1 MAVAPALG
9 GGMRILAGLAVV
21 GALSAPGAT
30 WYVTVAGLGGDPVY
44 EQRFNSLAQEM
55 DKLVRT
61 TPDAKVTTLIG
72 PEAVKTR
79 IQAAL
84 ADAAK
89 NGKPDDTLVVTLIGH
104 GNFDGQDYKVN
115 IPGADMSAAELAE
128 WMDRVP
134 AQRQAVIN
142 TTSCSGASIDMLRRD
157 NRIVVSAT
165 KAASERL
172 ATQFARYWVEAM
184 RNPEADTDKNEVVS
198 VLEAYRFADKKTVGF
213 YETQKR
219 LATEHA
225 MIEDTGKGNGVRAP
239 GPDNG
244 HGLLAGQTAL
254 VRFGSL
260 QQAAKSP
267 EKQALL
273 KRREEVESK
282 IERLKYEKAAISV
295 ADYRKQLTALLLE
308 LAKVQEEIDR

>member
-1 MAVAPALG
+1 MRLLG
-9 GGMRILAGLAVV
+9 ILALAAW
-21 GALSAPGAT
+21 ALPGAN
-30 WYVTVAGLGGDPVY
+30 WYVTVAGLGGDPVFT
-44 EQRFNSLAQEM
+44 QRFDGLAKEM

-61 TPDAKVTTLIG
+61 TPEAKVTTLLG
-72 PEAVKTR
+72 ADAVKAK

-84 ADAAK
+84 AEAAK
-89 NGKPDDTLVVTLIGH
+89 NGKPEDTLVVTLIGH
-104 GNFDGQDYKVN
+104 GNFDGQDYKFN
-115 IPGADMSAAELAE
+115 IAGADLTAVELAE

-134 AQRQAVIN
+134 AQKQALVN
-142 TTSCSGASIDMLRRD
+142 TTSCSGAAIDMLRRD
-157 NRIVVSAT
+157 NRVIVTATKSAT
-165 KAASERL
+165 ERL
-172 ATQFARYWVEAM
+172 ATQFARFWVEAM

-213 YETQKR
+213 YESQKR

-225 MIEDTGKGNGVRAP
+225 MLEDTGKGSGVRAP

-244 HGLLAGQTAL
+244 HGLLAGQTPL
-254 VRFGSL
+254 VRFGQL

-273 KRREEVESK
+273 KKREEIEAK
-282 IERLKYEKAAISV
+282 IEKLKYEKAAISV
-295 ADYRKQLTALLLE
+295 ADYRKQLGVLLLE

>member
-1 MAVAPALG
+1 MKILVSLALLSASVAPC
-9 GGMRILAGLAVV
+9 
-21 GALSAPGAT
+21 AT
-30 WYVTVAGLGGDPVY
+30 YYITVAGLGGDPLFD
-44 EQRFNSLAQEM
+44 QRFTSLAQEL

-72 PEAVKTR
+72 VESAKPR
-79 IQAAL
+79 IQQAL

-89 NGKPDDTLVVTLIGH
+89 NAKAEDTLIVTLIGH
-104 GNFDGQDYKVN
+104 GNYDGQDYKVN
-115 IPGADMSAAELAE
+115 IQGPDVTAADLAE

-134 AQRQAVIN
+134 AQKQAVIN

-157 NRIVVSAT
+157 NRVIVSAT
-165 KAASERL
+165 KAATERL
-172 ATQFARYWVEAM
+172 ATQFARFWVEAM

-225 MIEDTGKGNGVRAP
+225 MLEDTGKGNGVRAP

-244 HGLLAGQTAL
+244 HGLLAGQTPL
-254 VRFGSL
+254 VRFGTL

-273 KRREEVESK
+273 KRREEVEAK
-282 IERLKYEKAAISV
+282 IEALKYTKAAISV
-295 ADYRKQLTALLLE
+295 ADYRKQLGALLLE

>member
-1 MAVAPALG
+1 MRLLAL
-9 GGMRILAGLAVV
+9 LAASVSMQ
-21 GALSAPGAT
+21 AAT
-30 WYVTVAGLGGDPVY
+30 WYVTVAGLGGDPVF
-44 EQRFNSLAQEM
+44 EQRFTTLAKEM

-61 TPDAKVTTLIG
+61 TPDARVTTLMG
-72 PEAVKTR
+72 GDAVKAR

-89 NGKPDDTLVVTLIGH
+89 NGKPEDTLVVTLIGH

-115 IPGADMSAAELAE
+115 IPGADVTAAELAE

-134 AQRQAVIN
+134 AQKQAVIN
-142 TTSCSGASIDMLRRD
+142 TTSCSGASIEMLRRD
-157 NRIVVSAT
+157 NRVVVSAT
-165 KAASERL
+165 KAATERL
-172 ATQFARYWVEAM
+172 ATQFSRFWVEAM

-225 MIEDTGKGNGVRAP
+225 MLEDTGKGNGVRAP

-254 VRFGSL
+254 VRFGTL
-260 QQAAKSP
+260 QQAAKAP

-273 KRREEVESK
+273 KKREEVEAR

-295 ADYRKQLTALLLE
+295 ADYRKQLAALLLE
-308 LAKVQEEIDR
+308 LAKVQEELDR

>member
-1 MAVAPALG
+1 
-9 GGMRILAGLAVV
+9 MRLVLFLAAAMLAH
-21 GALSAPGAT
+21 GAT
-30 WYVTVAGLGGDPVY
+30 WYITVAGLGGEPLFD
-44 EQRFNSLAQEM
+44 QRFTSLAQEM

-61 TPDAKVTTLIG
+61 TPDSKVTTLTG
-72 PEAVKTR
+72 PEAVKIR
-79 IQAAL
+79 IRAAL
-84 ADAAK
+84 EEAAK
-89 NGKPDDTLVVTLIGH
+89 NGKPEDTLVVTIIGH

-115 IPGADMSAAELAE
+115 IPGPDVTAAELAE

-134 AQRQAVIN
+134 AQKQVIIN

-157 NRIVVSAT
+157 NRVVISAT

-172 ATQFARYWVEAM
+172 ATQFARFWVEAM

-225 MIEDTGKGNGVRAP
+225 MLEDTGKGNGVRAP

-254 VRFGSL
+254 LRFGSM
-260 QQAAKSP
+260 QQAAKAP

-273 KRREEVESK
+273 KRREDVEAK
-282 IERLKYEKAAISV
+282 IEKLKYEKAAISV
-295 ADYRKQLTALLLE
+295 ADYRKQLGALLLE

>member
-1 MAVAPALG
+1 MKILASLAFLSAVAA
-9 GGMRILAGLAVV
+9 
-21 GALSAPGAT
+21 SATT
-30 WYVTVAGLGGDPVY
+30 WYITVAGLGGDPLFD
-44 EQRFNSLAQEM
+44 QRFVTLAKEM

-61 TPDAKVTTLIG
+61 TPDSKVTTLTG
-72 PEAVKTR
+72 PESVKLR
-79 IQAAL
+79 IQQAL
-84 ADAAK
+84 AEAAK
-89 NGKPDDTLVVTLIGH
+89 EGKAEDTLVVTLIGH

-115 IPGADMSAAELAE
+115 IPGADMTAAELAE

-134 AQRQAVIN
+134 AQKQAVIN

-157 NRIVVSAT
+157 NRVIVSAT
-165 KAASERL
+165 KGATERL
-172 ATQFARYWVEAM
+172 ATQFARFWVEAM

-225 MIEDTGKGNGVRAP
+225 MLEDTGKGNGVRAP

-244 HGLLAGQTAL
+244 HGLLAGQTPL

-260 QQAAKSP
+260 QQAAKTP

-273 KRREEVESK
+273 KRREETEAK
-282 IERLKYEKAAISV
+282 IEKLKYEKAAISV
-295 ADYRKQLTALLLE
+295 ADYRKQLGALLLE
-308 LAKVQEEIDR
+308 LAKVQEELDR

>member
-1 MAVAPALG
+1 MRLLVLLMAGVSMQA
-9 GGMRILAGLAVV
+9 
-21 GALSAPGAT
+21 AT
-30 WYVTVAGLGGDPVY
+30 WYVTVAGLGGDPVF
-44 EQRFNSLAQEM
+44 EQRFTTLAKEM

-61 TPDAKVTTLIG
+61 TPDARVTTLTG
-72 PEAVKTR
+72 GDAVKAR

-89 NGKPDDTLVVTLIGH
+89 NGKPEDTLVVTLIGH

-115 IPGADMSAAELAE
+115 IPGADVTAAELAE

-134 AQRQAVIN
+134 AQKQAVIN
-142 TTSCSGASIDMLRRD
+142 TTSCSGASIEMLRRD
-157 NRIVVSAT
+157 NRVVVSAT
-165 KAASERL
+165 KAATERL
-172 ATQFARYWVEAM
+172 ATQFSRFWVEAM

-225 MIEDTGKGNGVRAP
+225 MLEDTGKGNGVRAP

-254 VRFGSL
+254 VRFGTL
-260 QQAAKSP
+260 QQAAKAP

-273 KRREEVESK
+273 KKREEVEAR

-295 ADYRKQLTALLLE
+295 ADYRKQLAALLLE
-308 LAKVQEEIDR
+308 LAKVQEELDR

>member
-1 MAVAPALG
+1 MRVLLLLAAAMA
-9 GGMRILAGLAVV
+9 
-21 GALSAPGAT
+21 APGAT
-30 WYVTVAGLGGDPVY
+30 WYVTVAGLGGDPLFD
-44 EQRFNSLAQEM
+44 QRFNGLAQEL

-61 TPDAKVTTLIG
+61 TPDSKVTTLMG

-79 IQAAL
+79 IRAAL
-84 ADAAK
+84 EEAAK
-89 NGKPDDTLVVTLIGH
+89 NGKAEDTLVVTLIGH

-115 IPGADMSAAELAE
+115 IPGADMTAAELAE

-134 AQRQAVIN
+134 AQKQVVIN

-157 NRIVVSAT
+157 NRVVVTAT

-172 ATQFARYWVEAM
+172 ETQFAVEAV

-198 VLEAYRFADKKTVGF
+198 VLEAFRFADKKTVGF
-213 YETQKR
+213 YESQKR

-225 MIEDTGKGNGVRAP
+225 MLEDTGKGNGVRAP

-254 VRFGSL
+254 VRFGAM
-260 QQAAKSP
+260 QQAAKAP

-273 KRREEVESK
+273 KRREEVEAK
-282 IERLKYEKAAISV
+282 IEKLKYEKAAISV
-295 ADYRKQLTALLLE
+295 ADYRKQLGALLLE

>member
-1 MAVAPALG
+1 MKILVSLALLTAAVAPC
-9 GGMRILAGLAVV
+9 
-21 GALSAPGAT
+21 AT
-30 WYVTVAGLGGDPVY
+30 YYITVAGLGGDPLFD
-44 EQRFNSLAQEM
+44 QRFTSLAQEL

-61 TPDAKVTTLIG
+61 TPEAKVTTLIG
-72 PEAVKTR
+72 VESAKPR
-79 IQAAL
+79 IQQAL

-89 NGKPDDTLVVTLIGH
+89 NAKAEDTLIVTLIGH
-104 GNFDGQDYKVN
+104 GNYDGQDYKVN
-115 IPGADMSAAELAE
+115 IQGPDVTAADLAE

-134 AQRQAVIN
+134 AQKQAVIN

-157 NRIVVSAT
+157 NRVIVSAT
-165 KAASERL
+165 KAATERL
-172 ATQFARYWVEAM
+172 ATQFARFWVEAM

-225 MIEDTGKGNGVRAP
+225 MLEDTGKGNGVRAP

-244 HGLLAGQTAL
+244 HGLLAGQTPL
-254 VRFGSL
+254 VRFGTL

-273 KRREEVESK
+273 KRREDVEAK
-282 IERLKYEKAAISV
+282 IEALKYTKAAISV
-295 ADYRKQLTALLLE
+295 ADYRKQLGALLLE

>member
-1 MAVAPALG
+1 
-9 GGMRILAGLAVV
+9 MRILLLLA
-21 GALSAPGAT
+21 AAMAAPGAT
-30 WYVTVAGLGGDPVY
+30 WYVTVAGLGGAPLFD
-44 EQRFNSLAQEM
+44 QRFNGLAQEL

-61 TPDAKVTTLIG
+61 TPDSKVTTLMG

-79 IQAAL
+79 IRAAL
-84 ADAAK
+84 EDAAK
-89 NGKPDDTLVVTLIGH
+89 NGKAEDTLVVTLIGH

-115 IPGADMSAAELAE
+115 IPGADMTAAELAE

-134 AQRQAVIN
+134 AQKQVVIN

-157 NRIVVSAT
+157 NRVVVTAT

-172 ATQFARYWVEAM
+172 ATQFARFWVEAV

-198 VLEAYRFADKKTVGF
+198 VLEAFRFADKKTVGF
-213 YETQKR
+213 YESQKR

-225 MIEDTGKGNGVRAP
+225 MLEDTGKGNGVRAP

-254 VRFGSL
+254 VRFGAM
-260 QQAAKSP
+260 QQAAKAP

-273 KRREEVESK
+273 KRREEVEAK
-282 IERLKYEKAAISV
+282 IEKLKYEKAAISV
-295 ADYRKQLTALLLE
+295 ADYRKQLGALLLE

>member
-1 MAVAPALG
+1 MKILASLALLSAVAA
-9 GGMRILAGLAVV
+9 
-21 GALSAPGAT
+21 SATT
-30 WYVTVAGLGGDPVY
+30 WYITVAGLGGDPLFD
-44 EQRFNSLAQEM
+44 QRFVTLAKEM

-61 TPDAKVTTLIG
+61 TPDAKVTTLTG
-72 PEAVKTR
+72 PESVKLR
-79 IQAAL
+79 IQQAL
-84 ADAAK
+84 AEAAK
-89 NGKPDDTLVVTLIGH
+89 DSKPEDTLVVTLIGH
-104 GNFDGQDYKVN
+104 GNFDGQDYKFN
-115 IPGADMSAAELAE
+115 IPGADMTAAELAE

-134 AQRQAVIN
+134 AQKQAVIN

-157 NRIVVSAT
+157 NRVIVSAT
-165 KAASERL
+165 KGATERL
-172 ATQFARYWVEAM
+172 ATQFARFWVEAM

-225 MIEDTGKGNGVRAP
+225 MLEDTGKGNGVRAP

-244 HGLLAGQTAL
+244 HGLLAGQTPL

-260 QQAAKSP
+260 QQAAKTP

-273 KRREEVESK
+273 KRREETEAK
-282 IERLKYEKAAISV
+282 IEKLKYEKAAISV
-295 ADYRKQLTALLLE
+295 ADYRKQLGALLLE
-308 LAKVQEEIDR
+308 LAKVQEELDR

>member
-1 MAVAPALG
+1 
-9 GGMRILAGLAVV
+9 MRILAALALLTAV
-21 GALSAPGAT
+21 GAPSAT
-30 WYVTVAGLGGDPVY
+30 WYITVAGLGGDPLFD
-44 EQRFNSLAQEM
+44 QRFTSLGQEL

-61 TPDAKVTTLIG
+61 TPEAKVTTLIG
-72 PEAVKTR
+72 PESVKAR
-79 IQAAL
+79 IQQAL
-84 ADAAK
+84 AEAAK
-89 NGKPDDTLVVTLIGH
+89 NGKPEDTLIVTLIGH
-104 GNFDGQDYKVN
+104 GNYDGQDYKVN
-115 IPGADMSAAELAE
+115 IQGPDVTAAELAE

-134 AQRQAVIN
+134 AQKQAVIN

-157 NRIVVSAT
+157 NRVIVSAT
-165 KAASERL
+165 KAATERL
-172 ATQFARYWVEAM
+172 ATQFARFWVEAM

-225 MIEDTGKGNGVRAP
+225 MLEDTGKGSGVRAP

-244 HGLLAGQTAL
+244 HGLLAGQTPL

-267 EKQALL
+267 EKQAML
-273 KRREEVESK
+273 KRREEIEAK
-282 IERLKYEKAAISV
+282 IEKLKYEKAAISV
-295 ADYRKQLTALLLE
+295 ADYRKQLGALLLE
-308 LAKVQEEIDR
+308 LAKVQEELDR

>member
-1 MAVAPALG
+1 
-9 GGMRILAGLAVV
+9 MRILLLLA
-21 GALSAPGAT
+21 AAMAAPGAT
-30 WYVTVAGLGGDPVY
+30 WYVTVSGLGGDPLFD
-44 EQRFNSLAQEM
+44 QRFNGLAQEL

-61 TPDAKVTTLIG
+61 SPDSKVTTLMG

-79 IQAAL
+79 IRAAL
-84 ADAAK
+84 EDATK
-89 NGKPDDTLVVTLIGH
+89 NGKAEDTLVVTLIGH

-115 IPGADMSAAELAE
+115 IPGSDMTAAELAE

-134 AQRQAVIN
+134 AQKQVVIN

-157 NRIVVSAT
+157 NRVVVTAT
-165 KAASERL
+165 KSASERL
-172 ATQFARYWVEAM
+172 ATQFARFWVEAV

-198 VLEAYRFADKKTVGF
+198 VLEAFRFADKKTVGF
-213 YETQKR
+213 YESQKR

-225 MIEDTGKGNGVRAP
+225 MLEDTGKGSGVRAP

-244 HGLLAGQTAL
+244 HGLLAGQTPL
-254 VRFGSL
+254 VRFGAM
-260 QQAAKSP
+260 QQAAKAP

-273 KRREEVESK
+273 KRREEVEAK
-282 IERLKYEKAAISV
+282 IEKLKYEKAAISV
-295 ADYRKQLTALLLE
+295 ADYRKQLGALLLE

>member
-1 MAVAPALG
+1 MRMVALLA
-9 GGMRILAGLAVV
+9 MAGLAMP
-21 GALSAPGAT
+21 ATT
-30 WYVTVAGLGGDPVY
+30 WYVTVAGLGGDPLFD
-44 EQRFNSLAQEM
+44 QRFTGLAKEM

-61 TPDAKVTTLIG
+61 TPNAKVTTLTG
-72 PEAVKTR
+72 PESVKAR
-79 IQAAL
+79 IQQAL
-84 ADAAK
+84 AEAAK
-89 NGKPDDTLVVTLIGH
+89 DGKAEDTLVVTLIGH

-115 IPGADMSAAELAE
+115 IPGADLTAAELAE

-134 AQRQAVIN
+134 AQKQALIN

-157 NRIVVSAT
+157 NRVIVSAT
-165 KAASERL
+165 KAATERL
-172 ATQFARYWVEAM
+172 ATQFARFWVEAM

-213 YETQKR
+213 YESQKR

-225 MIEDTGKGNGVRAP
+225 MLEDTGKGSGVRAP

-254 VRFGSL
+254 VRFGTL

-273 KRREEVESK
+273 KRREEVEAK
-282 IERLKYEKAAISV
+282 IEALKYTKAAISV
-295 ADYRKQLTALLLE
+295 ADYRKQLGALLLE

>member
-1 MAVAPALG
+1 MKILP
-9 GGMRILAGLAVV
+9 ILA
-21 GALSAPGAT
+21 ALTAAASPAAT
-30 WYVTVAGLGGDPVY
+30 WYVTVAGLGGDPVFD
-44 EQRFNSLAQEM
+44 QRFDGLAKEL

-61 TPDAKVTTLIG
+61 TPDAKVTTLSG
-72 PEAVKTR
+72 AQSVKDR
-79 IQAAL
+79 IREAL

-89 NGKPDDTLVVTLIGH
+89 NGKPEDTLIVTLIGH

-115 IPGADMSAAELAE
+115 ISGADMTAAELAE

-134 AQRQAVIN
+134 AQKQAVIN
-142 TTSCSGASIDMLRRD
+142 TTSSSGGSIDMLRRD
-157 NRIVVSAT
+157 NRVIVAAT
-165 KAASERL
+165 KTGSERL
-172 ATQFARYWVEAM
+172 APQFARFWVEAM

-198 VLEAYRFADKKTVGF
+198 VLEAYRFADRKTVGF

-225 MIEDTGKGNGVRAP
+225 MLEDTGKGAGVRAP
-239 GPDNG
+239 APDNG
-244 HGLLAGQTAL
+244 HGLLAGQTTL

-273 KRREEVESK
+273 KQREEVEAK
-282 IERLKYEKAAISV
+282 IEKLKYEKAAISV
-295 ADYRKQLTALLLE
+295 ADYRKQLGALLLQ
-308 LAKVQEEIDR
+308 LAKVQEEIDK

>member
-1 MAVAPALG
+1 MKILLSLAALT
-9 GGMRILAGLAVV
+9 AA
-21 GALSAPGAT
+21 ASPSAT
-30 WYVTVAGLGGDPVY
+30 WYITVAGLGGDPLF
-44 EQRFNSLAQEM
+44 ETRFTGWAMEM
-55 DKLVRT
+55 DKLARG
-61 TPDAKVTTLIG
+61 TPDANVTTLTGSASAKERIRQALSEAAQKSK
-72 PEAVKTR
+72 PE
-79 IQAAL
+79 
-84 ADAAK
+84 
-89 NGKPDDTLVVTLIGH
+89 DTLIVTLIGH
-104 GNFDGQDYKVN
+104 GNFDSQDYKVN
-115 IPGADMSAAELAE
+115 IPGADMTAAELAE

-134 AQRQAVIN
+134 AQKQAVIN

-157 NRIVVSAT
+157 NRVIVSAT
-165 KAASERL
+165 KSATERL
-172 ATQFARYWVEAM
+172 ATQFARFWVEAM

-225 MIEDTGKGNGVRAP
+225 MLEDTGKGAGVRAP

-244 HGLLAGQTAL
+244 HGLLAGQTSL

-273 KRREEVESK
+273 KKREEVEGK
-282 IERLKYEKAAISV
+282 IEKLKYEKAALSV
-295 ADYRKQLTALLLE
+295 ADYKKQLGALLLE
-308 LAKVQEEIDR
+308 LAKVQEEIDK

>member
-1 MAVAPALG
+1 MLAMLAVLTCVAAPA
-9 GGMRILAGLAVV
+9 
-21 GALSAPGAT
+21 AT
-30 WYVTVAGLGGDPVY
+30 WYVTVAGLGGDPLFD
-44 EQRFNSLAQEM
+44 QRFTTLAQEM

-72 PEAVKTR
+72 TESVKVR
-79 IQAAL
+79 IQQAL
-84 ADAAK
+84 AEAAR
-89 NGKPDDTLVVTLIGH
+89 NGKPEDTLVVTLIGH
-104 GNFDGQDYKVN
+104 GNYDGQDYKVN
-115 IPGADMSAAELAE
+115 IQGPDMTAAELSE

-134 AQRQAVIN
+134 AQKQAVIN

-157 NRIVVSAT
+157 NRVIVSAT

-172 ATQFARYWVEAM
+172 ATQFARFWVEAM

-225 MIEDTGKGNGVRAP
+225 MLEDTGKGSGVRAP

-244 HGLLAGQTAL
+244 HGLVAGQTPL

-273 KRREEVESK
+273 KRREDVEAK
-282 IERLKYEKAAISV
+282 IEKLKYEKAAISV
-295 ADYRKQLTALLLE
+295 ADYRKQLGALLLE
-308 LAKVQEEIDR
+308 LAKVQEELDR

>member
-1 MAVAPALG
+1 MRVLG
-9 GGMRILAGLAVV
+9 ILALAAS
-21 GALSAPGAT
+21 ALPGAN
-30 WYVTVAGLGGDPVY
+30 WYVTVAGLGGDPVFT
-44 EQRFNSLAQEM
+44 QRFDGLAKEM

-61 TPDAKVTTLIG
+61 TPDAKVTTLVG
-72 PEAVKTR
+72 GEAVKAK

-84 ADAAK
+84 AEAAK
-89 NGKPDDTLVVTLIGH
+89 NGKPEDTLVVTLIGH
-104 GNFDGQDYKVN
+104 GNFDGQDYKFN
-115 IPGADMSAAELAE
+115 IAGADVTAVELAE

-134 AQRQAVIN
+134 AQKQALVN
-142 TTSCSGASIDMLRRD
+142 TTSCSGAAIDMLRRE
-157 NRIVVSAT
+157 NRVIVTATKSAT
-165 KAASERL
+165 ERL
-172 ATQFARYWVEAM
+172 ATQFARFWVEAM

-198 VLEAYRFADKKTVGF
+198 ILEAYRFADKKTVGF

-225 MIEDTGKGNGVRAP
+225 MLEDTGKGNGVRAP

-254 VRFGSL
+254 VRFGAM
-260 QQAAKSP
+260 QQAAKAP

-273 KRREEVESK
+273 KRREEVEAK
-282 IERLKYEKAAISV
+282 IEKLKYEKAAISV
-295 ADYRKQLTALLLE
+295 ADYRKQLGALLLE

>member
-1 MAVAPALG
+1 MRVLLLLAAAMA
-9 GGMRILAGLAVV
+9 
-21 GALSAPGAT
+21 APGAT
-30 WYVTVAGLGGDPVY
+30 WYVTVAGLGGDPLFD
-44 EQRFNSLAQEM
+44 QRFNGLAQEL

-61 TPDAKVTTLIG
+61 TPDSKVTTLMG

-79 IQAAL
+79 IRAAL
-84 ADAAK
+84 EEAAK
-89 NGKPDDTLVVTLIGH
+89 NGKAEDTLVVTLIGH

-115 IPGADMSAAELAE
+115 IPGADMTAAELAE

-134 AQRQAVIN
+134 AQKQVVIN

-157 NRIVVSAT
+157 NRVVVTAT

-172 ATQFARYWVEAM
+172 ATQFARFWVEAV

-198 VLEAYRFADKKTVGF
+198 VLEAFRFADKKTVGF
-213 YETQKR
+213 YESQKR

-225 MIEDTGKGNGVRAP
+225 MLEDTGKGNGVRAP

-254 VRFGSL
+254 VRFGAM
-260 QQAAKSP
+260 QQAAKAP

-273 KRREEVESK
+273 KRREEVEAK
-282 IERLKYEKAAISV
+282 IEKLKYEKAAISV
-295 ADYRKQLTALLLE
+295 ADYRKQLGALLLE

>member
-1 MAVAPALG
+1 MRLLGVLAL
-9 GGMRILAGLAVV
+9 AAC
-21 GALSAPGAT
+21 ALPGAN
-30 WYVTVAGLGGDPVY
+30 WYVTVAGLGGDPVFT
-44 EQRFNSLAQEM
+44 QRFDGLAKEM

-61 TPDAKVTTLIG
+61 TPEAKVTTLAG
-72 PEAVKTR
+72 ADSVKAK

-84 ADAAK
+84 AEAAK
-89 NGKPDDTLVVTLIGH
+89 NGKPEDTLVVTLIGH
-104 GNFDGQDYKVN
+104 GNFDGQDYKFN
-115 IPGADMSAAELAE
+115 IAGADLTAVELAE

-134 AQRQAVIN
+134 AQKQALIN
-142 TTSCSGASIDMLRRD
+142 TTSCSGAAIDMLRRE
-157 NRIVVSAT
+157 NRVIVTATKSAT
-165 KAASERL
+165 ERL
-172 ATQFARYWVEAM
+172 ATQFARFWVEAM

-213 YETQKR
+213 YESQKR

-225 MIEDTGKGNGVRAP
+225 MLEDTGKGSGVRAP

-244 HGLLAGQTAL
+244 HGLLAGQTPL
-254 VRFGSL
+254 VRFGQL

-273 KRREEVESK
+273 KKREEIEAK
-282 IERLKYEKAAISV
+282 IEKLKYEKAAISV
-295 ADYRKQLTALLLE
+295 SDYRKQLGVLLLE

>member
-1 MAVAPALG
+1 
-9 GGMRILAGLAVV
+9 MRIFAALAVIS
-21 GALSAPGAT
+21 GLSAPGAT
-30 WYVTVAGLGGDPVY
+30 WYVTVAGMGGDPVY
-44 EQRFNSLAQEM
+44 EQRFDGLAKEL

-61 TPDAKVTTLIG
+61 TPEAKVTTLSG
-72 PEAVKTR
+72 ADAVKTKIR
-79 IQAAL
+79 EALTAAQAA
-84 ADAAK
+84 
-89 NGKPDDTLVVTLIGH
+89 KPEDTLVVTIIGH

-115 IPGADMSAAELAE
+115 IPGADMTAAELAE

-134 AQRQAVIN
+134 AQKQAVIN
-142 TTSCSGASIDMLRRD
+142 TTSCSGASINMLRRD
-157 NRIVVSAT
+157 NRVIVSAT
-165 KAASERL
+165 KAATERL
-172 ATQFARYWVEAM
+172 ATQFARFWVEAM

-198 VLEAYRFADKKTVGF
+198 VLEAFRFADKKTVSF

-225 MIEDTGKGNGVRAP
+225 MLEDTGKGSGVRAP

-244 HGLLAGQTAL
+244 HGLLAGQTPL

-273 KRREEVESK
+273 KQREDVEAR
-282 IERLKYEKAAISV
+282 IEKLKYEKAALPV
-295 ADYRKQLTALLLE
+295 ADYRKQLGVLLLE

>member
-1 MAVAPALG
+1 
-9 GGMRILAGLAVV
+9 MRILAVLA
-21 GALSAPGAT
+21 ALSALAAPATT
-30 WYVTVAGLGGDPVY
+30 WYITVAGLGGDPLFD
-44 EQRFNSLAQEM
+44 QRFNALAQEM

-61 TPDAKVTTLIG
+61 TPDAKVTTLTG
-72 PEAVKTR
+72 PASLKVR
-79 IQAAL
+79 IRESL

-89 NGKPDDTLVVTLIGH
+89 NGKPEDTLVVTFIGH
-104 GNFDGQDYKVN
+104 GNFDGQDYKFN
-115 IPGADMSAAELAE
+115 IPGADITAAELAE

-134 AQRQAVIN
+134 AQKQAVIN

-157 NRIVVSAT
+157 NRVIISAT
-165 KAASERL
+165 KSATERL
-172 ATQFARYWVEAM
+172 ATQFARFWVEAM

-198 VLEAYRFADKKTVGF
+198 VLEAFRFADKKTVGF

-225 MIEDTGKGNGVRAP
+225 MLEDTGKGSGVRAP

-244 HGLLAGQTAL
+244 HGLLAGQTPL

-273 KRREEVESK
+273 KKREEVEAK
-282 IERLKYEKAAISV
+282 IEKLKYEKAAISV
-295 ADYRKQLTALLLE
+295 EDYRKQLGSLLLE

>member
-1 MAVAPALG
+1 MRVLG
-9 GGMRILAGLAVV
+9 ILALAAS
-21 GALSAPGAT
+21 ALPGAN
-30 WYVTVAGLGGDPVY
+30 WYVTVAGLGGDPVFT
-44 EQRFNSLAQEM
+44 QRFDGLAKEM

-61 TPDAKVTTLIG
+61 TPDAKVTTLVG
-72 PEAVKTR
+72 GEAVKAK

-84 ADAAK
+84 AEAAK
-89 NGKPDDTLVVTLIGH
+89 NGKPEDTLVVTLIGH
-104 GNFDGQDYKVN
+104 GNFDGQDYKFN
-115 IPGADMSAAELAE
+115 IAGADLTAVELAE

-134 AQRQAVIN
+134 AQKQALVN
-142 TTSCSGASIDMLRRD
+142 TTSCSGAAIDMLRRE
-157 NRIVVSAT
+157 NRVIVTATKSAT
-165 KAASERL
+165 ERL
-172 ATQFARYWVEAM
+172 ATQFARFWVEAM

-213 YETQKR
+213 YESQKR

-225 MIEDTGKGNGVRAP
+225 MLEDTGKGSGVRAP

-244 HGLLAGQTAL
+244 HGLLAGQTPL
-254 VRFGSL
+254 VRFGQL

-273 KRREEVESK
+273 KKREEIEAK
-282 IERLKYEKAAISV
+282 IEKLKYEKAAISV
-295 ADYRKQLTALLLE
+295 ADYRKQLGVLLLE

>member
-1 MAVAPALG
+1 
-9 GGMRILAGLAVV
+9 MRILLLLA
-21 GALSAPGAT
+21 AAMAAPGAT
-30 WYVTVAGLGGDPVY
+30 YYVTVAGLGGDPLFD
-44 EQRFNSLAQEM
+44 QRFNGLAQEL

-61 TPDAKVTTLIG
+61 TPDSKVTTLMG
-72 PEAVKTR
+72 PEAVKVR
-79 IQAAL
+79 IRAAL
-84 ADAAK
+84 DEAAK
-89 NGKPDDTLVVTLIGH
+89 NGKAEDTLVVTLIGH

-115 IPGADMSAAELAE
+115 IPGADMTAAELAE

-134 AQRQAVIN
+134 AQKQVVIN

-157 NRIVVSAT
+157 NRVVVTAT

-172 ATQFARYWVEAM
+172 ATQFARFWVEAV

-198 VLEAYRFADKKTVGF
+198 VLEAFRFADKKTVGF
-213 YETQKR
+213 YESQKR

-225 MIEDTGKGNGVRAP
+225 MLEDTGKGNGVRAP

-244 HGLLAGQTAL
+244 HGLLAVQTQL
-254 VRFGSL
+254 VRFGAM

-273 KRREEVESK
+273 KRREDVEAK
-282 IERLKYEKAAISV
+282 IEKLKYEKAAISV
-295 ADYRKQLTALLLE
+295 ADYRKQLGALLLE